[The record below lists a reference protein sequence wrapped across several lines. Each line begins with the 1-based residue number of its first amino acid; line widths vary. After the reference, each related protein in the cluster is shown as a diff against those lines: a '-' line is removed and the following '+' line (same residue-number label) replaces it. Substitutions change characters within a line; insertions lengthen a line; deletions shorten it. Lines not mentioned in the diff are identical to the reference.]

1 MFFSSITA
9 ILEFGFSSQVD
20 PLMDYET
27 QRVVIIDDEQTTLLL
42 LEHAIAPIAQVVTCS
57 DSSQA
62 LDVIS
67 LSLPDLVLLDIN
79 MPGVSGFELCETLKA
94 STHTAHIPVIFI
106 TSHNDIDNERNAL
119 TLGAID
125 FIPKPIDI
133 ELCRL
138 RVNNHLVMAKQK
150 RMLDNLNQAIEKEKQ
165 QLAVTLRSIA
175 DGVISTD
182 ANGLITFINPVAQ
195 RLTGYLEKDALG
207 KPIDTV
213 MDLRDVQT
221 SDVMLNPALYALEV
235 KRPVAMAY
243 NTTLVSR
250 HGEVFRVEDTASPII
265 DDQGNLVGSVIVFQ
279 DVSEAVEM
287 AVRMTH
293 ITNHDQLT
301 GLPNRVLLHD
311 RLVQAI
317 SRSQLTK
324 KSIALLI
331 IDIDNFKYLNDSLGH
346 RVGDSVIKSIA
357 ERLKTI
363 VGNTATLARA
373 GGDEFACL
381 LPDVGT
387 GFGAD
392 SIAMACLQAGREP
405 IELNGTMHQLSI
417 SIGISLYPQD
427 AVNAEEMMR
436 HADTAMYRS
445 KTKGK
450 DTFSF
455 FSKDLQHA
463 MHRRVELEILL
474 RKAIENNQVSI
485 YVQPKY
491 DFSGKN
497 IVGAESLARL
507 FDDEGKLVGPDEFIP
522 LAEETGLIHQL
533 GRQVLEKSCALVA
546 KLNAKGQS
554 LKLAVNV
561 AAKQLENVHFA
572 MEVEQ
577 VIFDAGIDAASIEL
591 EVTESALM
599 QDFEQTKDMLNALSA
614 LGVSIALDDF
624 GTGYSSLSYLR
635 QFPLDVLKIDRS
647 FVIDMDNEQQ
657 AFDIVSA
664 IVHLAHSLDL
674 SIVAEGIENEAQF
687 NALRKLGCHY
697 GQGYLMCKPIAV
709 VDFETRF
716 FESRANQEA
725 AV

>member
-1 MFFSSITA
+1 M
-9 ILEFGFSSQVD
+9 EC
-20 PLMDYET
+20 ET
-27 QRVVIIDDEQTTLLL
+27 HSVVIIDDEPTTLLL
-42 LEHAIAPIAQVVTCS
+42 LEHAIAPIANVLVCEQSTHAQQLVK
-57 DSSQA
+57 DKQ
-62 LDVIS
+62 
-67 LSLPDLVLLDIN
+67 PDLILLDIN
-79 MPGVSGFELCETLKA
+79 MPGMSGFELCERLK
-94 STHTAHIPVIFI
+94 SSPETAHIPVIFI
-106 TSHNDIDNERNAL
+106 TSHSDVDNERSAL
-119 TLGAID
+119 NLGAID
-125 FIPKPIDI
+125 FISKPIDI
-133 ELCRL
+133 ERCQL
-138 RVNNHLVMAKQK
+138 RVNNHLLMAKQK
-150 RMLDNLNQAIEKEKQ
+150 RMLDSLNRAVEQEKQ
-165 QLAVTLRSIA
+165 LLSVTLRSIA

-182 ANGLITFINPVAQ
+182 ASGLITFINPVAQ
-195 RLTGYLEKDALG
+195 RLTGYAEKEALG

-213 MDLRDVQT
+213 MNLRDVQT
-221 SDVMLNPALYALEV
+221 SEAMLNPALYALEV
-235 KRPVAMAY
+235 QRPVAMAY

-250 HGEVFRVEDTASPII
+250 HGDVFRVEDTASPIV
-265 DDQGNLVGSVIVFQ
+265 DDQGNVLGAVIVFQ

-293 ITNHDQLT
+293 ITNHDHLT

-311 RLVQAI
+311 RLEQAI

-346 RVGDSVIKSIA
+346 REGDTVIKAIA
-357 ERLKTI
+357 ERLKAIIGTS
-363 VGNTATLARA
+363 ATLARA

-381 LPDVGT
+381 LSDVGT

-405 IELNGTMHQLSI
+405 IELDGTMHQLSI
-417 SIGISLYPQD
+417 SIGISLFPQD
-427 AVNAEEMMR
+427 AANAEEMMR

-474 RKAIENNQVSI
+474 RKAIENDQVTI
-485 YVQPKY
+485 FVQPKY
-491 DFSGKN
+491 DFSGN
-497 IVGAESLARL
+497 DIVGAESLARL
-507 FDDEGKLVGPDEFIP
+507 FDDHGNVVGPNEFIP

-546 KLNAKGQS
+546 KCNANGQT

-561 AAKQLENVHFA
+561 AAKQLENAHFA

-577 VIFDAGIDAASIEL
+577 VIFEAGIDASSIEL

-599 QDFEQTKDMLNALSA
+599 QDFEQTRDILNALSS

-647 FVIDMDNEQQ
+647 FVIDMDEEQQ

-664 IVHLAHSLDL
+664 IVHLAHSLSL
-674 SIVAEGIENEAQF
+674 SIVAEGIENQAQF
-687 NALRKLGCHY
+687 DVLQKLGCHY
-697 GQGYLMCKPIAV
+697 GQGYLMCKPLAV
-709 VDFETRF
+709 EDFETRF
-716 FESRANQEA
+716 ISASTQRA
-725 AV
+725 VIT